1 MLTFS
6 RKIVNIG
13 DFIMSKINAFTLAEI
28 LITLSIIGVV
38 AALTMPSLIQKHQ
51 EKNTVTALKKFYS
64 TISQAYQMA
73 VTENGTPDNWGF
85 TTDDSEKL
93 LTNIQPYMKFT
104 KICTI
109 GDTCHKGKITYK
121 NGNKLGWSP
130 FNPGS
135 KERYA
140 AIIPDGTIIGTYVQ
154 SNDCSAQYGNGK
166 LLENVCGEYM
176 ADINGEKK
184 PNTYGKDIFI
194 FHITKYGII
203 PQGSQLYSENPAA
216 FDGNY
221 YDFKNGCLE
230 GKWGFSCA
238 AWVIYN
244 ENMDYF
250 HCNDLEWGTKTKC
263 K

>member
-1 MLTFS
+1 MVKT
-6 RKIVNIG
+6 
-13 DFIMSKINAFTLAEI
+13 NAFTLAET
-28 LITLSIIGVV
+28 LITLGIIGIV

-51 EKNTVTALKKFYS
+51 EKTTVTALKKFYS

-73 VTENGTPDNWGF
+73 VTEHGTPDNWGF

-93 LTNIQPYMKFT
+93 LTYIQPYMKFT
-104 KICTI
+104 KICTD
-109 GDTCHKGKITYK
+109 GDKCHSGKITRKNDYK
-121 NGNKLGWSP
+121 LNWSP

-135 KERYA
+135 KARYA
-140 AIIPDGTIIGTYVQ
+140 AITADGMVIGTFVQ
-154 SNDCSAQYGNGK
+154 SNDCSEQYGNGK

-176 ADINGEKK
+176 VDINGEKK

-203 PQGSQLYSENPAA
+203 PQGSQLYSEELS
-216 FDGNY
+216 FDDNH
-221 YDFKNGCLE
+221 YDFKNGCLQQSAD
-230 GKWGFSCA
+230 GLSCA
-238 AWVIYN
+238 AWVLYN
-244 ENMDYF
+244 ENMDYL